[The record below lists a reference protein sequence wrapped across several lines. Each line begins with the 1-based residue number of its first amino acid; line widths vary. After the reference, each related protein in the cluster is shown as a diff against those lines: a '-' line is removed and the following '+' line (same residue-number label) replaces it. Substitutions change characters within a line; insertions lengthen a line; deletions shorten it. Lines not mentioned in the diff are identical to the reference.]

1 VQETEPG
8 SISLSES
15 TYALL
20 TDVDGF
26 KACPPIENPAL
37 GIITTW
43 NRPLVERPA
52 IEVIKPL
59 KNQSV
64 SDAAK

>member
-8 SISLSES
+8 CISLIDN

-26 KACPPIENPAL
+26 KPCPPIENSAL

-43 NRPLVERPA
+43 SRPLVE
-52 IEVIKPL
+52 PL
-59 KNQSV
+59 AVDLITPLEIRSA
-64 SDAAK
+64 SDMAR